1 MSQQLLMMG
10 RRASGRTVLTGQRW
24 AGVHND
30 NGECGFGNT
39 DNVATIAQ
47 LGDLETWTNKETCG
61 APNNRVVVI
70 STGAM
75 WAWGQNN
82 SGCLGLGDSTRRTSP
97 VQVGTDTDWQEAG
110 VTAGSGMAIKTNGTL
125 WTWGNGASGAQGRG
139 NTSSSNSP
147 AQVGS
152 DTDWFKLLHTGLN
165 VDALFAMNDA
175 GEIYHSGTGVG
186 AGITA
191 LGNVSS
197 FTQIGSD
204 DGFTDA
210 ILIGT
215 GLVAYK

>member
-1 MSQQLLMMG
+1 
-10 RRASGRTVLTGQRW
+10 
-24 AGVHND
+24 
-30 NGECGFGNT
+30 
-39 DNVATIAQ
+39 
-47 LGDLETWTNKETCG
+47 
-61 APNNRVVVI
+61 
-70 STGAM
+70 
-75 WAWGQNN
+75 
-82 SGCLGLGDSTRRTSP
+82 
-97 VQVGTDTDWQEAG
+97 
-110 VTAGSGMAIKTNGTL
+110 MAIKTNGTL